1 MDAKAEVPFE
11 REGLVIDTFE
21 TSPQLS
27 SEGDRNDGSTR
38 IFLPSPSRSLYGEP
52 SSFPPRAGI
61 SMKRPATSSDHAIGS
76 PRGTSVYA
84 CAPRQEAMWF
94 IRGHSPAC
102 YSC

>member
-38 IFLPSPSRSLYGEP
+38 IFLRLHRAPCTASLAASHRVPGSR
-52 SSFPPRAGI
+52 
-61 SMKRPATSSDHAIGS
+61 
-76 PRGTSVYA
+76 
-84 CAPRQEAMWF
+84 
-94 IRGHSPAC
+94 
-102 YSC
+102 